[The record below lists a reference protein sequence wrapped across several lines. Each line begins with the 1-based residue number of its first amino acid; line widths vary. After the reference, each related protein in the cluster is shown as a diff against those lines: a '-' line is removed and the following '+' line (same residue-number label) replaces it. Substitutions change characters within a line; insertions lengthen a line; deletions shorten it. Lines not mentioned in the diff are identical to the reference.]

1 MTCRAARLGVPGVG
15 TSHEPLR
22 EGEYEL
28 IGPAHCLRCGAA
40 LRANEDENHLGVCL
54 VCHMKERLGR

>member
-1 MTCRAARLGVPGVG
+1 MSCRAARRGLPLVG
-15 TSHEPLR
+15 SSHESLR

-40 LRANEDENHLGVCL
+40 LRPDEDEAHLGVCHS
-54 VCHMKERLGR
+54 CDKKRDEA